1 MQVDRQT
8 GHAPRT
14 REVASQVM
22 GLKQG
27 CVGCTDCRGLCHE
40 LIEAMLV
47 PDLVLKGK

>member
-14 REVASQVM
+14 RDVASRIVE
-22 GLKQG
+22 LKQG
-27 CVGCTDCRGLCHE
+27 CVGCADCRGLCHE
-40 LIEAMLV
+40 LIETMLV